1 MGVQIGNLVQKK
13 KVNLSDL
20 SGRVIGIDGHNVC
33 YQFLSRIRKWDT
45 GELLKDERGRVTSHL
60 SGIFYRL
67 SNFIKMGIK
76 PVIVWD
82 GKPPRF
88 KSKTIIA
95 RRAARVEATKKW
107 TRALE
112 RGEEVM
118 VYAQASSKLT
128 LNMVKEAIQLLDYM
142 GIPSL
147 RAPSEGEAQLAMMAM
162 KGDIWASASQD
173 WDNLLFNC
181 PRLVRNLSITGRR
194 KLPRKPVYIEIK
206 PEIVELEKVLNNL
219 GITREQLIIIGILIG
234 TDYNRGVKGVGPK
247 SALRLVKRYRTME
260 HVLENVKWEVE
271 VNIEDVFNFFL
282 NPPVTNKYEI
292 KWKEPKADKLIELMV
307 EEHNFSIKRV
317 EKVVKILEENFLIT
331 KNEKS
336 LNGFFS

>member
-1 MGVQIGNLVQKK
+1 MGVQIGNLVQKR

-20 SGRVIGIDGHNVC
+20 SGRVIGIDGYNVS

-60 SGIFYRL
+60 SGIFYRF
-67 SNFIKMGIK
+67 SNFIKTGIK
-76 PVIVWD
+76 PVFVWD

-88 KSKTIIA
+88 KSKTIIT
-95 RRAARVEATKKW
+95 RRAAREEAAKKW
-107 TRALE
+107 ARALE

-128 LNMVKEAIQLLDYM
+128 LNMVKESIQLLDYM

-147 RAPSEGEAQLAMMAM
+147 RAPSEGEAQLAMMTM
-162 KGDIWASASQD
+162 RGDIWASASQD

-234 TDYNRGVKGVGPK
+234 TDYNTGVKGVGPK
-247 SALRLVKRYRTME
+247 TALKLVKKHRTME
-260 HVLENVKWEVE
+260 HVLEKVKWEAGVD
-271 VNIEDVFNFFL
+271 IEEVFNFFL
-282 NPPVTNKYEI
+282 NPPITNNYEI
-292 KWKEPKADKLIELMV
+292 KWKEPNADKLIEFMV
-307 EEHNFSIKRV
+307 QGHNFSLKRV
-317 EKVVKILEENFLIT
+317 EKVLKILEENFLNT
-331 KNEKS
+331 KTEKL

>member
-1 MGVQIGNLVQKK
+1 MGVQIGNLVQKR

-20 SGRVIGIDGHNVC
+20 SGRVIGIDGYNVS

-60 SGIFYRL
+60 SGIFYRF
-67 SNFIKMGIK
+67 SNFIKTGIK
-76 PVIVWD
+76 PVFVWD

-88 KSKTIIA
+88 KSKTIIT
-95 RRAARVEATKKW
+95 RRAAREEAVKKW
-107 TRALE
+107 ARALE

-128 LNMVKEAIQLLDYM
+128 LNMVKESIQLLDYM

-147 RAPSEGEAQLAMMAM
+147 RAPSEGEAQLAMMTM
-162 KGDIWASASQD
+162 RGDIWASASQD

-234 TDYNRGVKGVGPK
+234 TDYNTGVKGVGPK
-247 SALRLVKRYRTME
+247 TALKLVKKHRTME
-260 HVLENVKWEVE
+260 HVLEKVKWEAGVD
-271 VNIEDVFNFFL
+271 IEEVFNFFL
-282 NPPVTNKYEI
+282 NPPITNNYEI
-292 KWKEPKADKLIELMV
+292 KWKEPNADKLIEFMV
-307 EEHNFSIKRV
+307 QGRNFSLKRV
-317 EKVVKILEENFLIT
+317 EKVLKILEENFLNT
-331 KNEKS
+331 KTEKL

>member
-1 MGVQIGNLVQKK
+1 MGVRIGNLVQKR

-20 SGRVIGIDGHNVC
+20 SGRVIGIDAYNVS

-60 SGIFYRL
+60 SGIFYRF
-67 SNFIKMGIK
+67 SNFIKTGIK
-76 PVIVWD
+76 PIFVWD

-88 KSKTIIA
+88 KSKTIIT
-95 RRAARVEATKKW
+95 RRAAREEAAKKW
-107 TRALE
+107 ARALE

-128 LNMVKEAIQLLDYM
+128 LNMVKESIQLLDYM

-147 RAPSEGEAQLAMMAM
+147 RAPSEGEAQLAMMTM
-162 KGDIWASASQD
+162 RGDIWASASQD

-234 TDYNRGVKGVGPK
+234 TDYNTGVKGVGPK
-247 SALRLVKRYRTME
+247 TALKLVKKHRTME
-260 HVLENVKWEVE
+260 HVLEKVKWEAGVD
-271 VNIEDVFNFFL
+271 IEEVFNFFL
-282 NPPVTNKYEI
+282 NPPITNKYEI
-292 KWKEPKADKLIELMV
+292 KWKEPNADKLIEFMV
-307 EEHNFSIKRV
+307 QGRNFSLKRV
-317 EKVVKILEENFLIT
+317 EKGLKILEENFLNT
-331 KNEKS
+331 KNEKL